1 LDVAEARL
9 PSWWRTPLQW
19 RRLSGPQR
27 RAVAEERFIRMRSR
41 NDLLRHRR
49 PGEFSIPGV
58 KFTLTVAVL
67 LGVGLRLVGVGSLAM
82 NVLVVGLVVLL
93 ATVLLLVL
101 LGLFVRVDGGP
112 HEPPF
117 GNAGDRVPR

>member
-1 LDVAEARL
+1 
-9 PSWWRTPLQW
+9 
-19 RRLSGPQR
+19 
-27 RAVAEERFIRMRSR
+27 MRSR

-49 PGEFSIPGV
+49 PGEFSIPGL
-58 KFTLTVAVL
+58 KFTLTVAVV

-101 LGLFVRVDGGP
+101 LGLFVQVDGSP